1 LERIT
6 ESSGGAVA
14 EKICVTIKLYSGLD
28 REIPLS
34 DYNREQ
40 GIALEIK
47 RGTRL
52 RKVLKSIG
60 MKNLSYN
67 AYFLK
72 GVRIGLCE
80 KIVEDS
86 EVACIKPAGGG

>member
-1 LERIT
+1 MRT
-6 ESSGGAVA
+6 NKGSGRAMA
-14 EKICVTIKLYSGLD
+14 EKIFVTIKLYSGLD

-34 DYNREQ
+34 DYNRAQ

-52 RKVLKSIG
+52 RKILKSIG

-80 KIVEDS
+80 KIFEDS
-86 EVACIKPAGGG
+86 EIACIKPAGGG